1 MESHP
6 NIKALHSAWVMDL
19 LRLLLSDI
27 TPYIQQSAALVI
39 GRFII
44 LNDIIT
50 QLINVKSDFLI
61 N

>member
-1 MESHP
+1 
-6 NIKALHSAWVMDL
+6 MDL

-50 QLINVKSDFLI
+50 QLINVRSDFLI